1 MLIHAIIA
9 AAAGVFVAYIIFSM
23 LAPML
28 AKIGFGSP
36 LVPAVAMGL
45 IVFGILF
52 AFLKK

>member
-1 MLIHAIIA
+1 MIIQAIVA
-9 AAAGVFVAYIIFSM
+9 AAAGTVVAYAIFST

>member
-1 MLIHAIIA
+1 MIIPAAVA
-9 AAAGVFVAYIIFSM
+9 AAAGVAVAYIIFSTV
-23 LAPML
+23 APML